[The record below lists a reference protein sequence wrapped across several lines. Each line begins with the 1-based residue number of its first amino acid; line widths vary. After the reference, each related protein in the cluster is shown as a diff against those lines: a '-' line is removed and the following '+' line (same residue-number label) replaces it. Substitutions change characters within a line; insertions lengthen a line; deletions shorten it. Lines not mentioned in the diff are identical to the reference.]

1 MANVVLIAVAAVLL
15 GVLVG
20 VIAGMLGVGGGTVY
34 LPVFRLAFGLS
45 AIECT
50 ATSLFTIIPTSIS
63 GAIAHIR
70 NGTCVPKLGIAMGV
84 GGALTS
90 WIGVRLAHISPSWAI
105 MTAAALAIAYSATTM
120 LLKAFAMPKGAGVVS
135 GKGAGSAGLR
145 NSHVPKVPSFSS
157 RQLAMASGI
166 GAVAGLASGYIGLG
180 GGFLMVPMMVSFLRM
195 PMKLT
200 SGTSLIAIMILAL
213 PATVVQC
220 MLGNVDYLI
229 GIAVSCG
236 AIPGALIGARLM
248 KRLPERTLRF
258 AFAGLLLV
266 GAVMLMAKEFGL
278 FG

>member
-1 MANVVLIAVAAVLL
+1 MASTALIIVGAVVL
-15 GVLVG
+15 GVFVG

-34 LPVFRLAFGLS
+34 LPVFRLVFGLS

-63 GAIAHIR
+63 GTFAHMR
-70 NGTCVPKLGIAMGV
+70 NKTCLPKLGVAMGL

-90 WIGVRLAHISPSWAI
+90 WIGVRLAQVSPSWAV
-105 MTAAALAIAYSATTM
+105 MGAAALAIVYSASTM
-120 LLKAFAMPKGAGVVS
+120 LCKALAAPKGDATVAHKGV
-135 GKGAGSAGLR
+135 GSAG
-145 NSHVPKVPSFSS
+145 SSTAEVPAALELS
-157 RQLAMASGI
+157 RKMLAIALGI

-220 MLGNVDYLI
+220 LLGNVDYLI

-236 AIPGALIGARLM
+236 SIPGALIGAKLM
-248 KRLPERTLRF
+248 RRVPERTLRF
-258 AFAGLLLV
+258 AFAGLLFV
-266 GAVMLMAKEFGL
+266 GAVMLAAKEAGL
-278 FG
+278 LG

>member
-1 MANVVLIAVAAVLL
+1 MTSVALIAVAAALL
-15 GVLVG
+15 GALVG

-34 LPVFRLAFGLS
+34 LPVFRLVFGLS
-45 AIECT
+45 AIGCT
-50 ATSLFTIIPTSIS
+50 ATSLFTISPTSIS
-63 GAIAHIR
+63 GAIAHMR
-70 NGTCVPKLGIAMGV
+70 NGTCMPKLGVTLGV

-90 WIGVRLAHISPSWAI
+90 WMGVRLADISPSWVI
-105 MTAAALAIAYSATTM
+105 MTAAALAIAYSAITM
-120 LLKAFAMPKGAGVVS
+120 LRKALAMPKGAS
-135 GKGAGSAGLR
+135 SASNKGAGSARL
-145 NSHVPKVPSFSS
+145 SEPEVPAMPSFTSK
-157 RQLAMASGI
+157 QYAMAFGI
-166 GAVAGLASGYIGLG
+166 GAAAGLASGFIGLG

-220 MLGNVDYLI
+220 LLGNVDFLI

-236 AIPGALIGARLM
+236 AIPGALMGAKLM
-248 KRLPERTLRF
+248 KRIPERTLRF

>member
-1 MANVVLIAVAAVLL
+1 MTGVVSIAVAAVLL
-15 GVLVG
+15 GLLVG

-34 LPVFRLAFGLS
+34 LPVFRLVFGLS
-45 AIECT
+45 AIGCT

-63 GAIAHIR
+63 GAITHIR
-70 NGTCVPKLGIAMGV
+70 NGTCVPKLGIALGT

-90 WIGVRLAHISPSWAI
+90 WIGVRLAQISPSWAI
-105 MTAAALAIAYSATTM
+105 MIAAALAITYSAITM
-120 LLKAFAMPKGAGVVS
+120 LRKALALPKEPGKAPAGEASSMGPSNS
-135 GKGAGSAGLR
+135 G
-145 NSHVPKVPSFSS
+145 VPEVPSFTSK
-157 RQLAMASGI
+157 QLAMAFGI

-220 MLGNVDYLI
+220 LLGNVDYLV

-236 AIPGALIGARLM
+236 AIPGAMAGARLM
-248 KRLPERTLRF
+248 RRIPERTLRF

-266 GAVMLMAKEFGL
+266 GAAMLMAKEFGL

>member
-1 MANVVLIAVAAVLL
+1 MTSVVFIAVAAVLL
-15 GVLVG
+15 GLLVG

-63 GAIAHIR
+63 GAITHIR
-70 NGTCVPKLGIAMGV
+70 NGTCVPKLGIALGT

-90 WIGVRLAHISPSWAI
+90 WIGVRLAQISPSWTI
-105 MTAAALAIAYSATTM
+105 MIAAALAIAYSAITM
-120 LLKAFAMPKGAGVVS
+120 LRKALAMPKGAGVASS
-135 GKGAGSAGLR
+135 GGAGSAEMPNPELLEI
-145 NSHVPKVPSFSS
+145 PSFTS
-157 RQLAMASGI
+157 RQLAMAFGI

-220 MLGNVDYLI
+220 LLGNVDLLV

-236 AIPGALIGARLM
+236 AIPGAMVGARLM
-248 KRLPERTLRF
+248 KRIPERTLRF

>member
-1 MANVVLIAVAAVLL
+1 MTNVVFIAIAAALL

-63 GAIAHIR
+63 GAITHIR
-70 NGTCVPKLGIAMGV
+70 NGTCVPKLGIALGT

-90 WIGVRLAHISPSWAI
+90 WIGVRLAQISPSWAI
-105 MTAAALAIAYSATTM
+105 MIAAALAIAYSAITM
-120 LLKAFAMPKGAGVVS
+120 LRKALAMPKGT
-135 GKGAGSAGLR
+135 GAATGSAGIPNPELLEI
-145 NSHVPKVPSFSS
+145 PSFTS
-157 RQLAMASGI
+157 RQLAMAFGI

-180 GGFLMVPMMVSFLRM
+180 GGVLMVPMMVSFLRM

-220 MLGNVDYLI
+220 LLGNVDLLV

-236 AIPGALIGARLM
+236 AIPGAMVGARLM
-248 KRLPERTLRF
+248 KRIPERTLRF

-266 GAVMLMAKEFGL
+266 GAVMLLAKEFGL